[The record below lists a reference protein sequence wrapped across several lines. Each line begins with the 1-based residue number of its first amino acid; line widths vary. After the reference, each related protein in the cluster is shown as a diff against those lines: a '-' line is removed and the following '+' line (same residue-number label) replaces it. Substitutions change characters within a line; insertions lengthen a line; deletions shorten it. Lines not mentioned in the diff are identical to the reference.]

1 MNNILFLQLRLKL
14 ADLMLQILRLQT
26 KQNPN
31 KGYIL
36 YEVAKGCIGK
46 DMAPLENEYGCM
58 EAVNMIFRKAFGVEI
73 GGGLST
79 YLGYLALENKNR
91 FRRVFTPDLGCI
103 IISPTGFGNNNI
115 PNGHVGIVS
124 SNGKIMSNTSKGGLW
139 KENFTMQSWEER
151 YKIQG
156 GYPIYFYKII

>member
-14 ADLMLQILRLQT
+14 ADLMLQLLRLQT

-58 EAVNMIFRKAFGVEI
+58 EALNAIFKKAFGIEI

-79 YLGYLALENKNR
+79 YNGYLALQNPKR
-91 FRRVFTPDLGCI
+91 FQRIFSPDLGDI
-103 IISPTGFGNNNI
+103 IISPTGFGNEKI
-115 PNGHVGIVS
+115 PNGHVGIIS
-124 SNGKIMSNTSKGGLW
+124 SNEKIMSNTSHNGLW
-139 KENFTMQSWEER
+139 LENYTLKEWEAR
-151 YKIQG
+151 YKIKG
-156 GYPIYFYKII
+156 GYPIYFFRVI